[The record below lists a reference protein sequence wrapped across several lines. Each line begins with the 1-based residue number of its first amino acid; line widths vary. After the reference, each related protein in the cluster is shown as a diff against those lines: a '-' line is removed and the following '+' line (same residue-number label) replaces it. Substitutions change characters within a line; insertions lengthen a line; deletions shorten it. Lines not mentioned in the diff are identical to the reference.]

1 MMMYHE
7 PVMLE
12 ECIEGLALDPN
23 GVYVDATVGGGG
35 HARRILEVLDDGVL
49 IGFDQDSDAE
59 NEIQNEGR
67 LVFVPSNF
75 RYLDYW
81 LKYLGYGKVDGV
93 LADFGVS
100 SHQLNE
106 PERGFAFKF
115 NSTLDMRMNREG
127 EKTVSQLLN
136 ESTESELQSIFSEY
150 GEIRNAKT
158 LAETIADRRWGKKEY
173 QVRDLNQMIDACVRG
188 NKQRYFA
195 QVYQSLR
202 IAVNDEMGALE
213 FFLLSLNDWV
223 KPGGR
228 LVALSYHSL
237 EDRRVKNLIKKGH
250 PRGEI
255 QEDEFGKKRKYW
267 KEKIKGVQTPTSEE
281 IKKNS
286 RARSAKLRIAERIDT
301 I

>member
-7 PVMLE
+7 PIMLE
-12 ECIEGLALDPN
+12 ECIEGLAIDPN
-23 GVYVDATVGGGG
+23 GVYVDATFGGGG
-35 HARRILEVLDDGVL
+35 HARKIRELLDDGIL

-59 NEIQNEGR
+59 NEIQDEGR
-67 LVFVPSNF
+67 LIFVPSNF

-100 SHQLNE
+100 SHQLNA
-106 PERGFAFKF
+106 PKRGFAYKF
-115 NSTLDMRMNREG
+115 DSTLDMRMNRQG

-136 ESTESELQSIFSEY
+136 ESTESELQTIFSEY

-255 QEDEFGKKRKYW
+255 QEDEFGKKIKYW
-267 KEKIKGVQTPTSEE
+267 KEIIKGVQTPTSEE
-281 IKKNS
+281 RKKNS

>member
-7 PVMLE
+7 PVMLQ
-12 ECIEGLALDPN
+12 ECIEGLSIEPN
-23 GVYVDATVGGGG
+23 GVYVDATFGGGG
-35 HARRILEVLDDGVL
+35 HARRILELLDDGIL

-59 NEIQNEGR
+59 NEIQDEGR
-67 LVFVPSNF
+67 LIFVPSNF

-81 LKYLGYGKVDGV
+81 LKYLGCGKVDGV

-100 SHQLNE
+100 SHQLNA
-106 PERGFAFKF
+106 PERGFAYKF
-115 NSTLDMRMNREG
+115 DSTLDMRMNRQG

-136 ESTESELQSIFSEY
+136 ESTESELQTIFSEY

-267 KEKIKGVQTPTSEE
+267 KEIIKGVQTPTSEE
-281 IKKNS
+281 RKKNS